1 MSPPTS
7 PFTHKDLD
15 DFEPL
20 VRSICKMAFSSGLRE
35 LENLGIKNVAELQQ
49 KDYRIQE
56 KFTRCCHKGYDKAQ
70 RKIAEEIIKLN
81 KLKKIKELELM
92 DCRKKH
98 DKQPFLNLKKI
109 IYVLDNRILVLRR
122 IIDTIAFTL
131 FQGKTWIGRR
141 FRLLDE
147 MKEIDTK
154 AILSNLKEAIL
165 LNEQDRLK
173 FAVVCDLTT
182 FIDVGDLL
190 QIDFHRHP
198 AKWRIIELKEGKV
211 NKILEDFL
219 KKEGPSISEEESKEF
234 LDKISHHAI
243 KQAERM
249 TRQKNR
255 IKEIYN
261 IVEKNEGIDISFKIP
276 IRLNENEILSRHYD
290 ETLNKIIETT
300 RTKGFHASI
309 IDKCLILIAVK
320 NTPDNAYHLLY
331 HLLFPELDCAFS
343 KNDSEGIQKEVKE
356 MQRIPFTQN
365 LTLCTSPEIAD
376 TPKG

>member
-49 KDYRIQE
+49 RGYRIQE

-81 KLKKIKELELM
+81 K
-92 DCRKKH
+92 
-98 DKQPFLNLKKI
+98 LKKI

-300 RTKGFHASI
+300 SVVLPT
-309 IDKCLILIAVK
+309 
-320 NTPDNAYHLLY
+320 LLY
-331 HLLFPELDCAFS
+331 L
-343 KNDSEGIQKEVKE
+343 
-356 MQRIPFTQN
+356 
-365 LTLCTSPEIAD
+365 
-376 TPKG
+376 